1 MISCNNLCQMKKKVL
16 IVDDDVSFSIT
27 LKTFLGRH
35 GYETDEASSSE
46 KAMEKLSRSGFDV
59 ILTDFRLPDKNG
71 IELLKSIKEKTPAS
85 LVILM
90 TAYADIRMAVKAI
103 KHGAYE
109 YVAKP
114 VNPDELLEHIH
125 NGLEKINSSNANNSS
140 GKKSAQPSHESQ
152 IEYLEATSKESKAI
166 HEHIDLV
173 ASTDMSVVIQG
184 ESGTGKEYIARKI
197 HEKSH
202 RNNMSFVA
210 VDCGALSRELAG
222 SEFFGHIKGSFTGA
236 IQDKTGQFEAAN
248 KGTLFLDEI
257 TNLSYEIQ
265 VKLLRAI
272 QERQIRKIGSNN
284 NVPVDVRII
293 AATNED
299 LLMEVKKGNFREDL
313 YHRLNEFTMIVTP
326 LRDRKEDIRL
336 FVKHFLE
343 RANASLGRNVEV
355 IPDSLMDILLE
366 YSWPGNIR
374 EIKNVIKRAV
384 LLSKGNELDKNALP
398 HEIIYSTVM
407 HQQPE
412 IEHTN
417 GNDSYLKSQ
426 TGKTEKEIILAT
438 LQKAKYNKSKVARL
452 LNIDRRTLYNK
463 LKLYNISLD

>member
-1 MISCNNLCQMKKKVL
+1 MKKKVL
-16 IVDDDVSFSIT
+16 IVDDDVSFLIT
-27 LKTFLGRH
+27 LKTFLARH
-35 GYETDEASSSE
+35 GYETDEASSYQ
-46 KAMEKLSRSGFDV
+46 KALDKIQTTSFDV

-71 IELLKSIKEKTPAS
+71 LELLQSIREKSLQS

-114 VNPDELLEHIH
+114 VNPDELLEHMQT
-125 NGLEKINSSNANNSS
+125 GLRRLEESS
-140 GKKSAQPSHESQ
+140 PESQ
-152 IEYLEATSKESKAI
+152 QRHRSFSQLSQIDYVESVSKEARAI
-166 HEHIDLV
+166 QEHIELV
-173 ASTDMSVVIQG
+173 ASTNMSVVIQG
-184 ESGTGKEYIARKI
+184 ESGTGKEYIARRI
-197 HEKSH
+197 HEKSQ
-202 RNNMSFVA
+202 RRGKPFVA

-248 KGTLFLDEI
+248 HGTLFLDEI
-257 TNLSYEIQ
+257 SNLSYDNQ

-272 QERQIRKIGSNN
+272 QERQIRKIGSNI

-299 LLMEVKKGNFREDL
+299 LLREVKNGKFREDL
-313 YHRLNEFTMIVTP
+313 YHRLNEFSLLVPP
-326 LRDRKEDIRL
+326 LRDRKQDISL
-336 FVKHFLE
+336 FVKYFLE
-343 RANASLGRNVEV
+343 QANESLGRNVNQIPENLMEV
-355 IPDSLMDILLE
+355 LLN

-384 LLSKGNELDKNALP
+384 LLSKGKELDKDALP
-398 HEIIYSTVM
+398 HEIIYSAVIYP
-407 HQQPE
+407 QSEENPPLGE
-412 IEHTN
+412 SE
-417 GNDSYLKSQ
+417 SYLKSQ

-438 LQKAKYNKSKVARL
+438 LQKAKYNKSKVARI

-463 LKLYNISLD
+463 LKLYGISLD

>member
-1 MISCNNLCQMKKKVL
+1 MKKKVL

-35 GYETDEASSSE
+35 GYETEEAFSSQKALE
-46 KAMEKLSRSGFDV
+46 KIHTTRFDV
-59 ILTDFRLPDKNG
+59 ILTDFRLPDMNG
-71 IELLKSIKEKTPAS
+71 IELLKNIKEKSAGS

-114 VNPDELLEHIH
+114 VNPDELLEHIGL
-125 NGLEKINSSNANNSS
+125 GLEKMEE
-140 GKKSAQPSHESQ
+140 GVGTDPKKHSRTATARARVFD
-152 IEYLEATSKESKAI
+152 YVEATSKESRAI
-166 HEHIDLV
+166 HEHINLV
-173 ASTDMSVVIQG
+173 AATDMSVVIQG

-197 HEKSH
+197 HEKSQ
-202 RNNMSFVA
+202 RSTMAFVA
-210 VDCGALSRELAG
+210 VDCGSLSRELAG

-248 KGTLFLDEI
+248 HGTLFLDEI
-257 TNLSYEIQ
+257 SNLTYENQ

-284 NVPVDVRII
+284 IIPVDVRII

-299 LLMEVKKGNFREDL
+299 LLKEVKEGKFREDL
-313 YHRLNEFTMIVTP
+313 YHRLNEFSLLVPP
-326 LRDRKEDIRL
+326 LRERKEDIRL
-336 FVKHFLE
+336 FINYYLNQ
-343 RANASLGRNVEV
+343 ANDSLGKNIQNIPEGLMNV
-355 IPDSLMDILLE
+355 LLN

-374 EIKNVIKRAV
+374 EIKNVVKRAV

-398 HEIIYSTVM
+398 HEIIYSTAS
-407 HQQPE
+407 QKEIIPE
-412 IEHTN
+412 SA
-417 GNDSYLKSQ
+417 NDSYLKSQ

-463 LKLYNISLD
+463 LKLYGISLD